1 MDSRGRPIAF
11 FVGNI
16 GSFRLQRYLMKYCL
30 QQGRKVIVVYG
41 GPENPVFQEIKSEA
55 DGLGIA
61 SIASEQFS
69 GSWKN
74 PQLRSRTGVLFITR
88 LLSASPFSRWVNGR
102 WPQVGLSLD
111 GFALWDF
118 VSPCAL
124 VVSEDGVSISQF
136 VLNAAKRMGIPIVD
150 VPYGNA
156 TRQDFDIDI
165 ERKVS
170 EGNSIKPE
178 GLKGWLLRKI
188 APQWLKTGK
197 HAGQLMFPQSF
208 ILKQELLGISIR
220 DPWIVHGGASDRLC
234 AENALALQ
242 QYLEEGVPPEKIAL
256 TGSPYSDRMLE
267 GLAEDSPASS
277 AFLKSAYI
285 VSGRPRILVSWPP
298 SYHSIFP
305 GKNEFLTYEEMT
317 VNILAFIN
325 TLKDCDV
332 TVSVHP
338 AADAKVHELLN
349 GVGIT
354 TSVDDV
360 IKLLP
365 CNDIFI
371 TYFSS
376 SIRWALGAGK
386 VVLNYDA
393 YRIGLDNYST
403 APGFWTT
410 AESAELKAKLA
421 ELVTNEAEFA
431 RLAGAQAA
439 DAPNWGFLDGKC
451 NERILAEIDQLM
463 EKRIGGR

>member
-1 MDSRGRPIAF
+1 MDSRGRPLAF

-16 GSFRLQRYLMKYCL
+16 GSFRLQRYLLKYCL
-30 QQGRKVIVVYG
+30 HQGRKVVVLFN

-55 DGLGIA
+55 ACLNIECIA
-61 SIASEQFS
+61 TEQFS

-74 PQLRSRTGVLFITR
+74 LKSFRTTGVPLITR
-88 LLSASPFSRWVNGR
+88 LLSAFPFNRWVNGR

-111 GFALWDF
+111 SFMLLDS

-124 VVSEDGVSISQF
+124 VVSEDGVSTSQF
-136 VLNAAKRMGIPIVD
+136 VLNAAKRMGIPVVD

-170 EGNSIKPE
+170 EGNCITTE
-178 GLKGWLLRKI
+178 GVKGWLLSKF

-197 HAGQLMFPQSF
+197 HAGQLMFPQSY

-234 AENALALQ
+234 AENSLALQ
-242 QYLEEGVPPEKIAL
+242 QYLEEGIPREKISL
-256 TGSPYSDRMLE
+256 TGSPYSDCMLE
-267 GLAEDSPASS
+267 GLAEDSQASS
-277 AFLKSAYI
+277 AFLKSRYI
-285 VSGRPRILVSWPP
+285 VSGRPRVLVSWPP

-305 GKNEFLTYEEMT
+305 GRNEFSTYEEMT
-317 VNILAFIN
+317 VDILDFVS
-325 TLKDCDV
+325 TLRDCDL

-349 GVGIT
+349 GIGIS
-354 TSVDDV
+354 TSADDV
-360 IKLLP
+360 IRLLP

-393 YRIGLDNYST
+393 YRIGLDNYSS

-410 AESAELKAKLA
+410 AESAQLKTRLA
-421 ELVTNEAEFA
+421 ELVANEAEFA

-463 EKRIGGR
+463 EKHIGGH